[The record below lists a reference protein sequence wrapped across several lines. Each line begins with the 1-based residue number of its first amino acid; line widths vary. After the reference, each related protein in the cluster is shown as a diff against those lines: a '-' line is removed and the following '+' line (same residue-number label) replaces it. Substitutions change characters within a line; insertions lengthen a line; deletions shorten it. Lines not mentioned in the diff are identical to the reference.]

1 MQKNQFIFELI
12 LNIGLLVLV
21 ANLLSKFRVVQD
33 MIVQE
38 KRNWQSQVLLSLIF
52 GGIIIL
58 STYTGI
64 NIGSYTLNTRV
75 IGAMSAGLLGGPLIG
90 LYASLIGAVYVY
102 YFSAPQAFAAAAAF
116 STVLFGLLGGG
127 FCPYFQKG
135 KWKYKDLFLLTC
147 FAEVCNT
154 ISILRDT
161 TQIQVIPKMFMEFS
175 LPMMLLNSAGMLIF
189 ISSFNNVFIRQ
200 DVESS
205 RQLQLASGISEKI
218 MPLLY
223 EGLHRGENIH
233 ELASVILKETDWS
246 GVMITNRT
254 EILEWQQKDGET
266 QPDNLTRIPV
276 VGREAMENGKLSAKY
291 NVPRSSSW
299 YEWMKEYSM
308 IAAPFVIKERSVG
321 CMIVWMKKKWV
332 LQKSE
337 QELLQHLVTI
347 GSFQIAV
354 AELEHQEKMRQR
366 AELKALQFQVNPHFL
381 FNALNTISCVCRE
394 EPEKARELLVVLAN
408 YFRYNLNNESYMVP
422 MEEEMEHVRDYL
434 EIEKAR
440 FEEKLVVNWDVP
452 EQMEIPIPILI
463 LQPIVEN
470 AVRHGIGKDGKRTV
484 GIWAKEESREFIV
497 RISDR
502 GKGFS
507 QEVLDKLERGEN
519 IGKSVGLSN
528 VHKRMKS
535 IYGEENGLKIT
546 SSEEGSCV
554 ELHFSRIEEG
564 RIRKDGHENRD
575 RG

>member
-1 MQKNQFIFELI
+1 MRTNQFIFELI

-33 MIVQE
+33 IILQE
-38 KRNWQSQVLLSLIF
+38 RRNWRSLVLLSLIF

-64 NIGSYTLNTRV
+64 SIGSYTLNTRV
-75 IGAMSAGLLGGPLIG
+75 IGAMSAGLLGGPLVG

-102 YFSAPQAFAAAAAF
+102 YFSDPQVFAAASAF

-127 FCPYFQKG
+127 FYPYFQKG
-135 KWKYKDLFLLTC
+135 KWKYQDLFLLTC

-154 ISILRDT
+154 VSILRET
-161 TQIQVIPKMFMEFS
+161 AQIQMIPEMLQEFS

-205 RQLQLASGISEKI
+205 RQLQLASGLSEKM

-223 EGLHRGENIH
+223 EGLHKGENIH
-233 ELASVILKETDWS
+233 ELASVILKETDWF

-254 EILEWQQKDGET
+254 EILEWQQKDGKARPE
-266 QPDNLTRIPV
+266 NLTRIPG
-276 VGREAMENGKLSAKY
+276 VGREAMESGRMSAKY

-299 YEWMKEYSM
+299 YEWMKDYSM
-308 IAAPFVIKERSVG
+308 IAAPFVIKKQATG

-337 QELLQHLVTI
+337 QELLQHLATI

-354 AELEHQEKMRQR
+354 SELEHQEQMRQR

-394 EPEKARELLVVLAN
+394 EPEKARSLLVVLAN
-408 YFRYNLNNESYMVP
+408 YFRYNLNNDNYMVP
-422 MEEEMEHVRDYL
+422 MEEEVNHVNDYL

-440 FEEKLVVNWDVP
+440 FEEKLIVTW
-452 EQMEIPIPILI
+452 EIPKCMDVQIPTLI

-470 AVRHGIGKDGKRTV
+470 AVRHGVGKDGKRV
-484 GIWAKEESREFIV
+484 VDIKIEEEELQYV
-497 RISDR
+497 VKISDQ

-507 QEVLDKLERGEN
+507 QEILDKLKNDEN
-519 IGKSVGLSN
+519 IGSSVGLCN

-535 IYGEENGLKIT
+535 IYGEEYGLRIT
-546 SSEEGSCV
+546 NLDSGSCV
-554 ELHFSRIEEG
+554 ELRFEKG
-564 RIRKDGHENRD
+564 RAMVDEH
-575 RG
+575 